1 MQTEVQLVRTVIFE
15 DEPLQII
22 VLKEKD
28 GQRQLRIGVDVIEA
42 AVIDR
47 GLKQRPTPRLPT
59 HELLASVI
67 QHLDGVLE
75 RVVINDLQ
83 DETFFA
89 SLHIRHGNQVL
100 YIDAQT
106 SDAVALGISSNVPI
120 FAEEKVFEIVGEAG
134 HTVRERTG
142 R

>member
-1 MQTEVQLVRTVIFE
+1 MQTELQLVSTIILE
-15 DEPLQII
+15 DNACQII

-47 GLKQRPTPRLPT
+47 ELKKRPTLRPPT
-59 HELLASVI
+59 HKLLASVI
-67 QHLDGVLE
+67 QDMGGVLE

-89 SLHIRHGNQVL
+89 LLHIRQGNRVL
-100 YIDAQT
+100 QIDT
-106 SDAVALGISSNVPI
+106 RPSDAVALGISSNVPI
-120 FAEEKVFEIVGEAG
+120 FAEDKVFEILA
-134 HTVRERTG
+134 
-142 R
+142 